1 VLRLKFQLVNLCAND
16 VQRLYDALLYSGFLF
31 SVIPV
36 VGVTVYTAYLIGLW
50 GLLGYAI
57 FFSFIPLQVS
67 LNRKSVLQRYYV
79 HVSTQ
84 VARTKKCTFTS

>member
-1 VLRLKFQLVNLCAND
+1 MWYFNFQLVNLCAND

-31 SVIPV
+31 SIIPV

-79 HVSTQ
+79 QVSNQ
-84 VARTKKCTFTS
+84 VATAAM

>member
-1 VLRLKFQLVNLCAND
+1 MLNSKFQLVNLCAND

-31 SVIPV
+31 SIIPA

-67 LNRKSVLQRYYV
+67 LNRKSVLQIYD
-79 HVSTQ
+79 T
-84 VARTKKCTFTS
+84 